1 MADEDTNNAGLNFKL
16 EGLAWNYMQE
26 LRTGE
31 TYDALQKKDR

>member
-1 MADEDTNNAGLNFKL
+1 MADEDTNAGLNFKL

-26 LRTGE
+26 LRADE